1 MKKGGGGRDSCR
13 GEAARVGAR
22 GQLPRNNNDN
32 KDCMTAATRCA
43 VYEISGNAG
52 RYRPRAGLINR
63 RKTLHYRYCLQLQG
77 RGEVTP
83 KAVHFFS
90 KLEWHT
96 LHQQANM
103 MPSSKWSPASLATPR
118 NGAMTCDWC
127 TVT

>member
-1 MKKGGGGRDSCR
+1 MLSRQQHTTHEEEGVGI
-13 GEAARVGAR
+13 AARASGAVGAG

-96 LHQQANM
+96 LHVHVPLM
-103 MPSSKWSPASLATPR
+103 LVLISKQT
-118 NGAMTCDWC
+118 
-127 TVT
+127 